1 MIGRHLAVI
10 VLVLAPAS
18 TIRAQRLPDDRRP
31 DGPASAELRAMR
43 RSDQAQPSLQQ
54 WTPQQ
59 AKVAEERER
68 LRRKR
73 VGELLDAG
81 KLTTQEDYDIAA
93 AVFQRGLSADDQLTA
108 HELAIIS
115 GLLGASAPA
124 LSPNARVVFGGM
136 PTLAEDGFLQRIGRP
151 PRFDISA
158 VGRDPIAIAVTEG
171 LRADSLVPSFKGR
184 ADSDAGVPRLQMSR
198 RFARVMQRMDPGWQA
213 NAAGR
218 PIGAELSR
226 LAAAGRFSARV
237 IELYR
242 DDQLWTADDYYHA
255 ALVLRRRGDADAVI
269 LAHEMA
275 VVAAMRGKV
284 EARRLAAETL
294 DQFLVAIGRPQRYG
308 TVAGKPVGPPAADA
322 VRAHLG
328 LTRRSPRPAPPAP
341 SRPEAA

>member
-1 MIGRHLAVI
+1 M
-10 VLVLAPAS
+10 VLAPAPTS
-18 TIRAQRLPDDRRP
+18 RAQQLPADGRA

-43 RSDQAQPSLQQ
+43 KSDQAQPSLQQ

-59 AKVAEERER
+59 ARVADERER

-73 VGELLDAG
+73 VGELLAAG
-81 KLTTQEDYDIAA
+81 KLTTQEDYEIAA
-93 AVFQRGLSADDQLTA
+93 ALFQRGESADDQLTA

-115 GLLGASAPA
+115 GILGASAPA
-124 LSPNARVVFGGM
+124 LSASSRVVFSSM
-136 PTLAEDGFLQRIGRP
+136 PSLAEDGFLQRIGRP
-151 PRFDISA
+151 PRFDSPA
-158 VGRDPIAIAVTEG
+158 ASRDGTSVTDG

-184 ADSDAGVPRLQMSR
+184 PDGDARVPRLQMSR
-198 RFARVMQRMDPGWQA
+198 RFARVMQRMDPSWQA
-213 NAAGR
+213 RAAGR

-255 ALVLRRRGDADAVI
+255 ALVLRRRGDADAAI

-275 VVAAMRGKV
+275 VVAAMRGKL

-294 DQFLVAIGRPQRYG
+294 DEFLVAVGRPQRYG
-308 TVAGKPVGPPAADA
+308 TVAGKPMGPPAADA
-322 VRAHLG
+322 VRVQLG
-328 LTRRSPRPAPPAP
+328 LTRRSPRPAPSP
-341 SRPEAA
+341 SRPAAA

>member
-1 MIGRHLAVI
+1 MIGRHLAAI
-10 VLVLAPAS
+10 VLVLAPAATS
-18 TIRAQRLPDDRRP
+18 RAQPLPGEQSA

-43 RSDQAQPSLQQ
+43 RYDQARPALQQ

-59 AKVAEERER
+59 ARLVEERER
-68 LRRKR
+68 QRRKR
-73 VGELLDAG
+73 VGELLAAG
-81 KLTTQEDYDIAA
+81 KLTTQEDHDNAA
-93 AVFQRGLSADDQLTA
+93 AVFQRGESADDQLTA

-115 GLLGASAPA
+115 GILGASAPA
-124 LSPNARVVFGGM
+124 LSPNARVVFGSM
-136 PTLAEDGFLQRIGRP
+136 PALAEDGFLQRIGRP

-158 VGRDPIAIAVTEG
+158 AARDATAVTDG
-171 LRADSLVPSFKGR
+171 LRTDSLVPSFQGR
-184 ADSDAGVPRLQMSR
+184 PDGDARGPRLQMNR

-213 NAAGR
+213 GAARR
-218 PIGAELSR
+218 PIGAELKA
-226 LAAAGRFSARV
+226 LAAAGHFSERV

-255 ALVLRRRGDADAVI
+255 ALVLRRRGDAEAAI

-275 VVAAMRGKV
+275 VVAAMRGKI

-308 TVAGKPVGPPAADA
+308 TVAGKPVGTPAADA

-328 LTRRSPRPAPPAP
+328 LTTRSPRPAPPAP

>member
-1 MIGRHLAVI
+1 MTRRLLVATVLA
-10 VLVLAPAS
+10 LAPAS
-18 TIRAQRLPDDRRP
+18 TSRAQELPDDDRT
-31 DGPASAELRAMR
+31 DGPATEELRAMR
-43 RSDQAQPSLQQ
+43 RSDRAQPSLQQ

-73 VGELLDAG
+73 VGELLAAG
-81 KLTTQEDYDIAA
+81 KLTTQEDYEIAA
-93 AVFQRGLSADDQLTA
+93 ALFQRGESADDQLTA

-115 GLLGASAPA
+115 GILGASAPA
-124 LSPNARVVFGGM
+124 LSPNARVVFSSM
-136 PTLAEDGFLQRIGRP
+136 PSLAEDGFLQRIGRP
-151 PRFDISA
+151 PRFDIAAAS
-158 VGRDPIAIAVTEG
+158 RDGTSVTDG

-184 ADSDAGVPRLQMSR
+184 ADGDARVPRLQMNR
-198 RFARVMQRMDPGWQA
+198 RFARVMQRLDPGWQA
-213 NAAGR
+213 RATGR
-218 PIGAELSR
+218 PIGAELRR

-255 ALVLRRRGDADAVI
+255 ALVLRRRGDADAAI

-294 DQFLVAIGRPQRYG
+294 DEFLVAVGRPQRYG
-308 TVAGKPVGPPAADA
+308 TVAGKPTGPPAADE
-322 VRAHLG
+322 VRVQLG
-328 LTRRSPRPAPPAP
+328 LTRRLPRPAPPSP